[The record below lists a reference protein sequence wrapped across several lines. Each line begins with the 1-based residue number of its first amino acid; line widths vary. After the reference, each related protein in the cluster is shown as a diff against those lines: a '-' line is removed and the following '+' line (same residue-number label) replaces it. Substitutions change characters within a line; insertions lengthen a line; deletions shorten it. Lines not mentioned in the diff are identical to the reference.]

1 MAEKK
6 VIAVIG
12 ATGAQGG
19 GLVRAILADPHG
31 GFAVRAITRD
41 PNAAGA
47 QALAAAG
54 AEVVAGDVD
63 DVDSL
68 TRAFSGAYGA
78 YCVTFFWAHLS
89 VDKEQAEARNMVAA
103 AKAAGVQHVIW
114 STLED
119 TRVYVPLS
127 DDRMPTLHGR
137 FKVPHFD
144 GKGEA
149 DRYFTD
155 AGVPTTFLLASF
167 YWENFIYFGSG
178 PKKGPDGD
186 YLLSLPIGRAP
197 MAGIASEDIGK
208 SAYGIFKAGPSMVGQ
223 RIGVA
228 GEHLTGDQMAAALST
243 ALGKTV
249 RYNDIEPAVFRS
261 FGFPGADDLGNMFQ
275 FYRDFAEVCN
285 STRDVA
291 RSRMLNPALQSFD
304 AWLAANAAK
313 IPLDQ

>member
-1 MAEKK
+1 MADKK

-19 GLVRAILADPHG
+19 GLVRAILADPQG

-41 PNAAGA
+41 PNSAAA
-47 QALAAAG
+47 KTLAAAG

-68 TRAFSGAYGA
+68 TKAFTGAYGA
-78 YCVTFFWAHLS
+78 FCVTFFWAHMS
-89 VDKEQAEARNMVAA
+89 VDKEQVEARHMVAA
-103 AKAAGVQHVIW
+103 AKAAGLQHVIW

-127 DDRMPTLHGR
+127 DDSMPTLHGR

-149 DRYFTD
+149 DHYFTE

-167 YWENFIYFGSG
+167 YWENFIAFGSG

-186 YLLSLPIGRAP
+186 YLLTLPIGKAP
-197 MAGIASEDIGK
+197 MAGIASEDIGRC
-208 SAYGIFKAGPSMVGQ
+208 AYGIFKAGPSMVGQ

-275 FYRDFAEVCN
+275 FYRDFADVCN

-291 RSRMLNPALQSFD
+291 RSRRFNPELQAFD
-304 AWLAANAAK
+304 TWLAANAAK